1 MVAPGWFRL
10 GNDYRHRGAEGGF
23 LGGSSMDC
31 GRAVLALGT
40 GLVLTFAGPVAITT
54 ATSPAT
60 TATPAPTPTA
70 KPTKQPAAKPTKPVG
85 LLSVPPTTKPKL
97 PPVTKKPVAKAPTK
111 KPTVKPTTRRTTTKP
126 PVVDVFYANCTEVR
140 AAGAAPIHR
149 GEPGYSKKLDRDGDG
164 VACEN

>member
-1 MVAPGWFRL
+1 M
-10 GNDYRHRGAEGGF
+10 N
-23 LGGSSMDC
+23 C

-40 GLVLTFAGPVAITT
+40 GLVLTFAGACAAPATEPAAAPVAITT

-60 TATPAPTPTA
+60 TATPATTPTV

-85 LLSVPPTTKPKL
+85 LLSVPPSTKPKL
-97 PPVTKKPVAKAPTK
+97 PSVTKKPIVKAPTK
-111 KPTVKPTTRRTTTKP
+111 KPTVKPTARRTTTKP
-126 PVVDVFYANCTEVR
+126 PVVDVYYANCTAVR